1 MSVLVTLEK
10 WSADYDAAL
19 PSQEPRGRKAAAYE
33 AHGAQSFAATSAPP
47 ATPIADTVEA
57 SRFRGSGHDVDIEA
71 FGTDEEPLVAEGK
84 SRRPDAASLLR
95 GHSEVVTASRTRHD
109 RGHSRVVA

>member
-33 AHGAQSFAATSAPP
+33 AHGAQSFAAPSAPS
-47 ATPIADTVEA
+47 ATPIADMVEA
-57 SRFRGSGHDVDIEA
+57 MLSGGSPVEVVVLAVRTAELARG
-71 FGTDEEPLVAEGK
+71 GTDPVA
-84 SRRPDAASLLR
+84 DHLALR
-95 GHSEVVTASRTRHD
+95 GWNPFEK
-109 RGHSRVVA
+109 GPLP

>member
-33 AHGAQSFAATSAPP
+33 AHGALRCAFGAP
-47 ATPIADTVEA
+47 ATPIATRA
-57 SRFRGSGHDVDIEA
+57 WRRGLTMPQAVNG
-71 FGTDEEPLVAEGK
+71 G
-84 SRRPDAASLLR
+84 RR
-95 GHSEVVTASRTRHD
+95 
-109 RGHSRVVA
+109 